1 MNLMN
6 VVTEPQLLSEVA
18 TERLEAEI
26 SSVAATIAAFTC
38 RWLAMIAE
46 YDRRKGW
53 EQWECRSM
61 THWLVG
67 HVGLGRSTARERV
80 RVANA
85 LTNLPLLQAEFAAG
99 RLSYSR
105 VRAVTRVAT
114 AANEPALVN
123 MALSCTEP
131 QLQRWVTAIQRVK
144 VANDPDIAELIF
156 ESRSITFAYD
166 DNGAWIARFRLP
178 PEIGAIVANL
188 IATEVDAAQLDEPE
202 PGRGDER
209 LSIEQRRADAFTAI
223 IERAAACKCC
233 VDDAAT
239 LETPSDSGL
248 DDDSETIAGAPDLG
262 AHPCS
267 TTSQSPA
274 VPIPASPAQEKPS
287 AARRRRCAA
296 DQAGGVHSGRFT
308 PKVGS
313 PARVTVARRDP
324 LIVVHRFPDGAELNK
339 RPLPITTADRLA
351 CDCITVSLDH
361 DLEGN
366 PLKLGRTRRSPNTA
380 QRRAARERDQC
391 CRFTGCE
398 VRKGLHL
405 HHVKYWTR
413 DKGFTDLDNMIYL
426 CTRHHRAVHEKH
438 WRIVG
443 RSDGQIDFVPP
454 DRTGPLRPRPPAD
467 LDELVAGF
475 LDPLGPIRQSAGA
488 GETLDLEMAVW
499 GYFANEHLITQRQS
513 QQGETQPKSRPS
525 ASAEAPREPPQ
536 P

>member
-1 MNLMN
+1 MNVMN
-6 VVTEPQLLSEVA
+6 VVSEPKLLSEVA

-26 SSVAATIAAFTC
+26 SSVAATIAALTC

-105 VRAVTRVAT
+105 VRTVTRVAT
-114 AANEPALVN
+114 ATNEPALVN

-131 QLQRWVTAIQRVK
+131 QLLRWVTAIQRVK

-209 LSIEQRRADAFTAI
+209 LSIEQRRADAFSAI

-233 VDDAAT
+233 VDEAAK
-239 LETPSDSGL
+239 LETPGESGL
-248 DDDSETIAGAPDLG
+248 DDDSETIAGAPNRDPVGRELDT
-262 AHPCS
+262 AS
-267 TTSQSPA
+267 
-274 VPIPASPAQEKPS
+274 ASPAREKPR
-287 AARRRRCAA
+287 ARSRRCAA

-308 PKVGS
+308 P
-313 PARVTVARRDP
+313 
-324 LIVVHRFPDGAELNK
+324 
-339 RPLPITTADRLA
+339 
-351 CDCITVSLDH
+351 
-361 DLEGN
+361 N
-366 PLKLGRTRRSPNTA
+366 PG
-380 QRRAARERDQC
+380 RRAESSSPDA
-391 CRFTGCE
+391 
-398 VRKGLHL
+398 
-405 HHVKYWTR
+405 TR
-413 DKGFTDLDNMIYL
+413 SLW
-426 CTRHHRAVHEKH
+426 CT
-438 WRIVG
+438 
-443 RSDGQIDFVPP
+443 
-454 DRTGPLRPRPPAD
+454 
-467 LDELVAGF
+467 GF
-475 LDPLGPIRQSAGA
+475 LMGP
-488 GETLDLEMAVW
+488 
-499 GYFANEHLITQRQS
+499 N
-513 QQGETQPKSRPS
+513 
-525 ASAEAPREPPQ
+525 
-536 P
+536 